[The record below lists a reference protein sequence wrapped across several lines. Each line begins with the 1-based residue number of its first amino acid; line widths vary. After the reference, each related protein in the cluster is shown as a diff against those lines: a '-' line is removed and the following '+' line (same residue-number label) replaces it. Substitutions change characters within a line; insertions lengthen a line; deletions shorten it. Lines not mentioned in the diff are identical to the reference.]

1 MQHGCC
7 TGDEDSDSP
16 HALCCGATFRARG
29 GVMPR
34 HQRGQQSPWTSAG
47 AAGSSI
53 ARLRS
58 AERPALRHVHACG
71 SARRSI
77 GAEAPSTHLGPACF
91 TLLHRVE
98 CSVYPL
104 S

>member
-58 AERPALRHVHACG
+58 AERPASLG
-71 SARRSI
+71 AR
-77 GAEAPSTHLGPACF
+77 AVQLAPRRRPLLGPACF
-91 TLLHRVE
+91 SAYTVKHRVFTLLK
-98 CSVYPL
+98 L
-104 S
+104 